1 VPRSPFARV
10 RSVDRTTA
18 AFAVLTLAAFGL
30 AATARAAVEWAT
42 AGLGSPAPYTAV
54 SPGDV
59 DVFDTAN
66 AIAAFGAC
74 SAGAGV
80 LLFGVTLVLAVR
92 RHSARRLLPSV
103 LGFCTLAMVVGSVV
117 AGFAAGTQ
125 VDYDAAAGLVILRTA
140 LAGLAAASL
149 PALGLAAL
157 RARARRA

>member
-1 VPRSPFARV
+1 MPRSRFARV

-92 RHSARRLLPSV
+92 RHSARRLPSV

>member
-1 VPRSPFARV
+1 MPRSPLAHA

-30 AATARAAVEWAT
+30 SATARAAVEWAT
-42 AGLGSPAPYTAV
+42 AGLGAPSRYVTTP
-54 SPGDV
+54 PGDV

-92 RHSARRLLPSV
+92 RHSARRLPYV

-117 AGFAAGTQ
+117 AGFAAAAQ
-125 VDYDAAAGLVILRTA
+125 VDYDTAAGLVILRTA

-157 RARARRA
+157 RARARRV